1 MLTLDLHNLSLDELA
16 EASAT
21 LQRDARDAESHDPEH
36 QHPELLQLF
45 AALEHAVRAEA
56 AERAADRSAE
66 QHEIA
71 EALAIDEETGEW
83 SAGA

>member
-1 MLTLDLHNLSLDELA
+1 MLTLDLHNLTPEELA
-16 EASAT
+16 EARAA
-21 LQRDARDAESHDPEH
+21 LHHDVQEVEAHDPRH
-36 QHPELLQLF
+36 LHPELLQLF
-45 AALEHAVRAEA
+45 AALEHAVRAEV
-56 AERAADRSAE
+56 AERAAERSAE

>member
-1 MLTLDLHNLSLDELA
+1 MLTLDLHNLTLDELA
-16 EASAT
+16 EAYAA
-21 LQRDARDAESHDPEH
+21 LHQDAREVEEHDPKH
-36 QHPELLQLF
+36 MHPELLQLF
-45 AALEHAVRAEA
+45 AALEHAVRAEV
-56 AERAADRSAE
+56 AERAVERRVE